1 MSQQPDEF
9 EDTWA
14 DLVPEQPDSRERWPL
29 WLAIGAVV
37 IVMVCLCLAGGYFV
51 TQEFFPGL
59 VQRPDPIIPPLP
71 GTEPTAAETVVSGE
85 QANPTAAVAQPPTI
99 IISPRPSQDL
109 APTATLFVEPT
120 ELANTANDVVAVR
133 LAAPP
138 LIDGLLDEWGEVP
151 VFESAHLVYQFSGW
165 DGTDDLTALWRLAWD
180 VSNLY
185 ISVEVADNVHVQTQ
199 TGNQIFR
206 GDSIDVQF
214 DTNREGDWGPGLS
227 PDDFQI
233 TFSPGDFATLPPSAF
248 RFQGTASG
256 QILDAP
262 GGHHVNLQAQQT
274 ATGYRIEAAVPWG
287 DLNLTPAEGLVI
299 GLALNANDND
309 SPSTAVQEVMKSHIA
324 TRTLTDPSGWGTLTL
339 Q

>member
-1 MSQQPDEF
+1 MSYQPDEF

-29 WLAIGAVV
+29 WLAIGA
-37 IVMVCLCLAGGYFV
+37 IVLVLVCLCLAGGYFV
-51 TQEFFPGL
+51 TQEFFPEL
-59 VQRPDPIIPPLP
+59 VQRPDPLIPTLP
-71 GTEPTAAETVVSGE
+71 ATGTVESGE
-85 QANPTAAVAQPPTI
+85 VTTPTTPVAPPPTV
-99 IISPRPSQDL
+99 IISPSPSQEL
-109 APTATLFVEPT
+109 APTATIVIEAPT
-120 ELANTANDVVAVR
+120 EPVTNADDVVAIR

-138 LIDGLLDEWGEVP
+138 TVDGNLDEWAGAP

-165 DGTDDLTALWRLAWD
+165 DGTDDLTALWRLVWD
-180 VSNLY
+180 ISNLY
-185 ISVEVADNVHVQTQ
+185 IGVEVADDVHVQTQ
-199 TGNQIFR
+199 NGNQIFR
-206 GDSIDVQF
+206 GDSVDMQF
-214 DTNREGDWGPGLS
+214 DTNRAGDWGPELS

-248 RFQGTASG
+248 RFQGTANG

-262 GGHHVNLQAQQT
+262 GGNNVSLKAQQT
-274 ATGYRIEAAVPWG
+274 ANGYRLEAAIPWS

-309 SPSTAVQEVMKSHIA
+309 SPGTAVQEVMKSHIA
-324 TRTLTDPSGWGTLTL
+324 TRTLTDPTGWGTLTL

>member
-29 WLAIGAVV
+29 WLAIGA
-37 IVMVCLCLAGGYFV
+37 IVLVLACLCIAGGYFV
-51 TQEFFPGL
+51 TQEFFPEL
-59 VQRPDPIIPPLP
+59 IQRPDPVIPTLP
-71 GTEPTAAETVVSGE
+71 GTETVETGELATA
-85 QANPTAAVAQPPTI
+85 TAPVTPPPTI
-99 IISPRPSQDL
+99 IISPSPSQEL
-109 APTATLFVEPT
+109 APTATIVAEEPT
-120 ELANTANDVVAVR
+120 EPATIAEDVVAIR
-133 LAAPP
+133 LAALPI
-138 LIDGLLDEWGEVP
+138 IDGNLDEWGGAP
-151 VFESAHLVYQFSGW
+151 VFESAHLVYQDSGW

-185 ISVEVADNVHVQTQ
+185 IGVEVADDVHVQTQ

-206 GDSIDVQF
+206 GDSVDMQF
-214 DTNREGDWGPGLS
+214 DTNRAGDLGPGLS
-227 PDDFQI
+227 PDDIQI

-248 RFQGTASG
+248 RFQGTADG

-262 GGHHVNLQAQQT
+262 GGHHVILQTQQT
-274 ATGYRIEAAVPWG
+274 ATGYRIEAAIPWG

-309 SPSTAVQEVMKSHIA
+309 SPGTAVQEVMKSHVA

>member
-14 DLVPEQPDSRERWPL
+14 DLVPVQPDSRERWPL
-29 WLAIGAVV
+29 WLAIGA
-37 IVMVCLCLAGGYFV
+37 IVLVLACLCIVGGYIV

-59 VQRPDPIIPPLP
+59 VQRPVPEIPTLP
-71 GTEPTAAETVVSGE
+71 GTGTVVSGE
-85 QANPTAAVAQPPTI
+85 AATPTAAVTPPPTV
-99 IISPRPSQDL
+99 IISPSPSQEL
-109 APTATLFVEPT
+109 APTATIIAEEPT
-120 ELANTANDVVAVR
+120 VPVTTADDVVAIR

-138 LIDGLLDEWGEVP
+138 IIDGNLDEWGEAP
-151 VFESAHLVYQFSGW
+151 VFESAHIVYQVSGW

-180 VSNLY
+180 VNNLY
-185 ISVEVADNVHVQTQ
+185 IGVEVADDIHVQTQ

-206 GDSIDVQF
+206 GDSVDMQF
-214 DTNREGDWGPGLS
+214 DTNRAGDLGPELS
-227 PDDFQI
+227 PDDIQI
-233 TFSPGDFATLPPSAF
+233 TFSPGDFATLPPSTF
-248 RFQGTASG
+248 RFQGTADG

-262 GGHHVNLQAQQT
+262 GGHHVNLQALQT
-274 ATGYRIEAAVPWG
+274 ATGYRIEAAIPWS
-287 DLNLTPAEGLVI
+287 DLSLTPAEGLVI

-309 SPSTAVQEVMKSHIA
+309 SPGTAVQEIMKSHIA